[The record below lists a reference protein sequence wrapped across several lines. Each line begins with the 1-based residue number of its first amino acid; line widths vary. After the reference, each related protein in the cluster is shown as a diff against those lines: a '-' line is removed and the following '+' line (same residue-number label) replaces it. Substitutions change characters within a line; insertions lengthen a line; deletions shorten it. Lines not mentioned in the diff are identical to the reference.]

1 MLYNKLYRK
10 IMTAWWIKRLIRFIV
25 ILVII
30 IILYKVISRQDF
42 YKFIAPYFYLVVI
55 FILTYQ
61 IITLILYPI
70 LEYRQWGYLIS
81 NDRVEIKHGIFYI
94 VTTVIPIIRIQHVTI
109 ENGPILRKLGL
120 SMVKLIQPAERL
132 LSKDFPMRMLCP
144 LQKLLKTNSI
154 PDLNNRQRNR

>member
-1 MLYNKLYRK
+1 MIYNNLDRK

-42 YKFIAPYFYLVVI
+42 YKFIAPYFYPVVI

-61 IITLILYPI
+61 IISLILYPI

-81 NDRVEIKHGIFYI
+81 NDRVEIKHGIIYI

-109 ENGPILRKLGL
+109 ENGPILRILGL
-120 SMVKLIQPAERL
+120 SMVNINTASGAFVIEGLSNEEAMSITEALKNKLYTRL
-132 LSKDFPMRMLCP
+132 EQQTKE
-144 LQKLLKTNSI
+144 
-154 PDLNNRQRNR
+154 